1 MTSTSIASIAPA
13 PGSATLAA
21 RDCLHCGQSVA
32 PSSTSAYCCLGCEAV
47 HAALSDGDLLRY
59 YDLRGE
65 RAEPVGDLHL
75 ERRDKLWLEP
85 IADQLAACDKPTQ
98 LTLGVQGLRCA
109 ACVWLIQELFQRES
123 QGDHI
128 LVNAGRGTLSL
139 HVAPTFPLRRFIA
152 NIERFGY
159 LVGAA
164 RDASDRLETRSNDL
178 LVRLGVCAA
187 LAANTM
193 MFTFAVYLGLPKGPL
208 HSFLHSLSFGLTSL
222 SVLIGAPTF
231 VRSAWHAVRS
241 RLLHLDVPIAAGI
254 LLTYTAACW
263 SFLSGET
270 DAAYYDSLS
279 VFIALMLLGRY
290 LQTRIVANNQ
300 SRLLMNTGA
309 DAVMT
314 RRVEGDV
321 VSLIAASELREGD
334 VLLISPGDL
343 VPVACT
349 LLTDNA
355 RCSLDWITGESDPI
369 SYENTAAI
377 PAGAF
382 NVGDRAFRARAT
394 ESFAASALRELL
406 ASPDRDQDDRRT
418 SNGDA
423 FARIYVPTVVV
434 AATAGLAYW
443 WWQTGTLEA
452 GLSVATAVC
461 VVTCPCAI
469 GIATPLAH
477 DLVLGRL
484 RRAGLFVR
492 STTLLDRLT
501 AVTRVVF
508 DKTGT
513 LTTGRL
519 QLANPSA
526 LDHLSNEA
534 RDALYTMSASSVHPK
549 SVAIHRAL
557 HERGGK
563 LLPATEV
570 TEQAGQGLV
579 ARVNATEYR
588 LGRRDFVVG
597 DAGDDLCFGSNG
609 TVLTELTTIEDVRHD
624 SRRELATLGELGY
637 ETWILS
643 GDQPSRVASLATDL
657 HVPDSRALGGQS
669 PSDKASWIKAHD
681 QRNTLMVGDGIND
694 SLAVREAYCSGTPS
708 IDRAFMPGRTDF
720 YFVTAGL
727 APITLALTLARRL
740 ARVTKLN
747 QGFAIAYNVGTV
759 GLSLAGLMRPWMAAV
774 LMPLSSLVVLAWTTA
789 LLHEGRGRRDA
800 PLLHER
806 RR

>member
-1 MTSTSIASIAPA
+1 MTTTTVAAIAHTAQQQSRVAV
-13 PGSATLAA
+13 AA
-21 RDCLHCGQSVA
+21 RDCLHCGQSIA
-32 PSSTSAYCCLGCEAV
+32 PSNTSAYCCLGCEAV

-59 YDLRGE
+59 YDLRGDS
-65 RAEPVGDLHL
+65 AEPVGDLHL

-85 IADQLAACDKPTQ
+85 IAEQVAASDKPTQ

-123 QGDHI
+123 HGDHI

-139 HVAPTFPLRRFIA
+139 HVAPTFPLRRFVA
-152 NIERFGY
+152 NVERFGY
-159 LVGAA
+159 LVGTA
-164 RDASDRLETRSNDL
+164 RDAGHGLEAKSDDL
-178 LVRLGVCAA
+178 LMRLGVCAA

-208 HSFLHSLSFGLTSL
+208 HSLLHSLSFGLTSL

-254 LLTYTAACW
+254 VLTYCAACW
-263 SFLSGET
+263 SFISGET
-270 DAAYYDSLS
+270 GAAYYDSLS

-300 SRLLMNTGA
+300 SRLLMSTGA

-321 VSLIAASELREGD
+321 VSLIAATELREGD
-334 VLLISPGDL
+334 VLLISAGDL

-349 LLTDNA
+349 LLTADA
-355 RCSLDWITGESDPI
+355 RCSLDWITGESDPV
-369 SYENTAAI
+369 SYEIDAAI

-394 ESFAASALRELL
+394 EAFTDSALRELL
-406 ASPDRDQDDRRT
+406 ASPDRDQDERRT
-418 SNGDA
+418 KNGDA
-423 FARIYVPTVVV
+423 FARIYVPTVVI
-434 AATAGLAYW
+434 AAASGLAYW

-519 QLANPSA
+519 QLANLSA
-526 LDHLSNEA
+526 LDDLSNEA

-557 HERGGK
+557 HDRGGK
-563 LLPATEV
+563 LLPGTEV
-570 TEQAGQGLV
+570 TEQAGRGLI
-579 ARVNATEYR
+579 ATVNATTYR

-597 DAGDDLCFGSNG
+597 EAGDDLCFGSDDKL
-609 TVLTELTTIEDVRHD
+609 LTRLATSEDLRHD
-624 SRRELATLGELGY
+624 SGQELSRLSELGY

-643 GDQPSRVASLATDL
+643 GDQPTRVASLATDL
-657 HVPDSRALGGQS
+657 GIPENRALGGRS
-669 PSDKASWIKAHD
+669 PSDKANWIKAHD
-681 QRNTLMVGDGIND
+681 RRDTLMVGDGIND

-727 APITLALTLARRL
+727 APITLALTLAHRL

-747 QGFAIAYNVGTV
+747 QGFAIAYNIGTV

-774 LMPLSSLVVLAWTTA
+774 LMPLSSLIVLAWTTA
-789 LLHEGRGRRDA
+789 LLHGSKR
-800 PLLHER
+800 
-806 RR
+806 